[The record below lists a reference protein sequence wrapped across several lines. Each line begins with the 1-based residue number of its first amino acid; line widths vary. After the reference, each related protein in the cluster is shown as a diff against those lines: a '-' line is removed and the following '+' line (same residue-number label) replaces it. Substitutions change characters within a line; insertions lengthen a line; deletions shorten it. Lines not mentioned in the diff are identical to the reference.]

1 MSKPPKKFVY
11 SHERPSIAADI
22 VAMGVRRLPAVL
34 AQRDGE
40 MQMMLL
46 LVHRSDTSKAFPGFW
61 ALPGGFFKP
70 TDASIEYC
78 ARRELKEETNLDA
91 KALIPFG
98 NFSAP
103 QRDPRGW
110 YTSVPYLAIV
120 SAMDLPLVKIKAAT
134 DVDKAEW
141 FVVKYERKISSMYV
155 SLRSDSGV
163 HFEFDVAFESDGLAQ
178 PRVSTTFRGM
188 ELAFDHGDII
198 ATALLALGQPGKR
211 LRSVAFLGKEFTIP
225 ELRYVY
231 RFMMGISDELEA
243 IASKP
248 TKRSEAEQ
256 KIWDGLDLETKGRAK
271 RIIPITFKRAADH
284 FLEKT
289 DRKIDGK
296 RHRPDPVYRWKG
308 CIPT

>member
-120 SAMDLPLVKIKAAT
+120 SAITEFVEQN
-134 DVDKAEW
+134 VDTIIC
-141 FVVKYERKISSMYV
+141 VGR
-155 SLRSDSGV
+155 R
-163 HFEFDVAFESDGLAQ
+163 EFKVGKLHEYQRYFG
-178 PRVSTTFRGM
+178 RTF
-188 ELAFDHGDII
+188 
-198 ATALLALGQPGKR
+198 
-211 LRSVAFLGKEFTIP
+211 
-225 ELRYVY
+225 
-231 RFMMGISDELEA
+231 
-243 IASKP
+243 
-248 TKRSEAEQ
+248 
-256 KIWDGLDLETKGRAK
+256 
-271 RIIPITFKRAADH
+271 
-284 FLEKT
+284 
-289 DRKIDGK
+289 
-296 RHRPDPVYRWKG
+296 
-308 CIPT
+308 

>member
-1 MSKPPKKFVY
+1 MTKSKKQFVY

-22 VAMGVRRLPAVL
+22 VAMGVRRLPAVQ

-46 LVHRSDTSKAFPGFW
+46 LVHRSERSKAFPGFW

-70 TDASIEYC
+70 TDANIEYC
-78 ARRELKEETNLDA
+78 ARRELKEETNLNA

-98 NFSAP
+98 NFSAQ

-155 SLRSDSGV
+155 SLQSDSGV
-163 HFEFDVAFESDGLAQ
+163 HFEFDVAFESNGLAQ
-178 PRVSTTFRGM
+178 PRVSTIFRGKN
-188 ELAFDHGDII
+188 LSFDHGDII
-198 ATALLALGQPGKR
+198 ATALLALGRPGKR
-211 LRSVAFLGKEFTIP
+211 LRSVAFLGEEFTIP

-231 RFMMGISDELEA
+231 RFMMGLSDELEA

-256 KIWDGLDLETKGRAK
+256 KIWDGLDQDTKGRAK
-271 RIIPITFKRAADH
+271 KIIPITFKRAANH

-289 DRKIDGK
+289 ERKIDGK
-296 RHRPDPVYRWKG
+296 RHRPAPIYRWKG
-308 CIPT
+308 GIPA

>member
-1 MSKPPKKFVY
+1 MSKSNKQFVY
-11 SHERPSIAADI
+11 SHERPSIAAD
-22 VAMGVRRLPAVL
+22 VAAFGVRRVPAVL
-34 AQRDGE
+34 AQRDDE

-46 LVHRSDTSKAFPGFW
+46 LVHRSEISRAFPGFW

-70 TDASIEYC
+70 TDANIEYC
-78 ARRELKEETNLDA
+78 AGRELKEETNLRA

-103 QRDPRGW
+103 KRDPRGW

-120 SAMDLPLVKIKAAT
+120 SAKELPLVKIKAAT
-134 DVDKAEW
+134 DADKAEW

-188 ELAFDHGDII
+188 KLAFDHGDII

-211 LRSVAFLGKEFTIP
+211 LRSVAFLGEEFTIP

-256 KIWDGLDLETKGRAK
+256 KIWDGLDLDTKGRAK
-271 RIIPITFKRAADH
+271 RIIPITFKRIANH

-289 DRKIDGK
+289 SRKIDGK
-296 RHRPDPVYRWKG
+296 RHRPAPVYRWKG
-308 CIPT
+308 SIPA

>member
-103 QRDPRGW
+103 KRDPRGW

-120 SAMDLPLVKIKAAT
+120 SAMDLPRAKIKADT

-155 SLRSDSGV
+155 SLRSDSGA
-163 HFEFDVAFESDGLAQ
+163 HFEFDVAFESNGLAQ
-178 PRVSTTFRGM
+178 PKVSTTFRG
-188 ELAFDHGDII
+188 EKLAFDHGDIV
-198 ATALLALGQPGKR
+198 ATALLALGLPGKR
-211 LRSVAFLGKEFTIP
+211 MRSIALLGEEFTLP

-231 RFMMGISDELEA
+231 RFMMGVSDEIEA

-248 TKRSEAEQ
+248 IKRTKEEQ
-256 KIWDGLDLETKGRAK
+256 KIWDGLDSDTKERAK
-271 RIIPITFKRAADH
+271 KIIPITFKRAAVH
-284 FLEKT
+284 FLENT
-289 DRKIDGK
+289 NRTIEGK
-296 RHRPDPVYRWKG
+296 RHRPAPLYRWKG
-308 CIPT
+308 DIPN